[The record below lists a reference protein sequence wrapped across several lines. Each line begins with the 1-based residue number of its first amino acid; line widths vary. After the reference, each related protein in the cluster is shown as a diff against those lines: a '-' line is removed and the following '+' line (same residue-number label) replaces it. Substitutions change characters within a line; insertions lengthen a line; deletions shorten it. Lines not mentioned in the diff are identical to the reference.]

1 MLILSRK
8 PGETI
13 VIGDD
18 EIRIT
23 IVNIDGR
30 QVKIGVDAPRD
41 MPVHREE
48 IFDQAKANGTLG
60 GKRGK

>member
-13 VIGDD
+13 VIGDN
-18 EIRIT
+18 EIRVT
-23 IVNIDGR
+23 IVKVDGL
-30 QVKIGVDAPRD
+30 QVKVGIDAPRD

-48 IFDQAKANGTLG
+48 IYEQAKANGTLG
-60 GKRGK
+60 GKRGN

>member
-30 QVKIGVDAPRD
+30 QVKVGVDAPRD

-60 GKRGK
+60 GKRGN